1 MQGTSGSQFD
11 YKMATLGSLLKV
23 NRLKI
28 PPNQREYSWE
38 DKQVDDLFQ
47 DFQNAIFS
55 ENKDYFLGTIVVS
68 KGTKEIPEV
77 VDGQQRLATATILL
91 AAIRDYCFHN
101 RKQWQKPIDDYLV
114 TYDLKD
120 EEYVP
125 NLTLNTD
132 DNEYFRRR
140 VLLQPDD
147 EQRESVEAKKQ
158 SHIKI
163 EKACSKAATLVS
175 NLVKDQNERNAK
187 AVLLSWLTFIDDN
200 AKIMFLTVPDETNA
214 FMMFETLNDRGL
226 KTSQADLVKNYLFSK
241 AANMVDAQQK
251 WSRMISILET
261 VDEDLVM
268 TYLRHL
274 VIAFQGPTRDKEVFQ
289 KIEREVQNRTQAV
302 AFLDTLADYADAYAA
317 ILTPTHSKWS
327 TYPPKIQRSID
338 VIKQLQVAQIRPLM
352 LAVAK
357 HFEPIEADLAF
368 RSFVSWTVR
377 FLIVGGMRG
386 GQLEDAYGGKAQ
398 QVAQGRI
405 KTTREL
411 LDSLRS
417 EIPTDAEFRST
428 FATARVSKH
437 HLARY
442 YLSAIEN
449 HIRKRID
456 AELVPSQEI
465 DRVNLEHVI
474 PLTLGENWSH
484 IDPEMAD
491 AFTNRIGNLTLLGSR
506 PNSESGNEPFRVKRA
521 WYKDSQILITHTI
534 YEETDDQTKWGPSEI
549 NKRQIKLADI
559 AVQTWP
565 LSSK

>member
-55 ENKDYFLGTIVVS
+55 ENRDYFLGTIVVS

-77 VDGQQRLATATILL
+77 VDGQQRLATTTILL
-91 AAIRDYCFHN
+91 GAIRDYCFHN

-140 VLLQPDD
+140 VLLQPDN
-147 EQRESVEAKKQ
+147 EQRKSVETKKQ
-158 SHIKI
+158 SHTKI
-163 EKACSKAATLVS
+163 DKACLKAAVLVG

-200 AKIMFLTVPDETNA
+200 AKIMLLTVPNETNA

-241 AANMVDAQQK
+241 AVNMVDAQQK

-289 KIEREVQNRTQAV
+289 KIEKEVQNRTQAV

-338 VIKQLQVAQIRPLM
+338 VIKQLQVGQIRPLM

-357 HFEPIEADLAF
+357 HFDPTEADLAF

-386 GQLEDAYGGKAQ
+386 GQLEDAYGEKAQ
-398 QVAQGRI
+398 QVTQGRS

-417 EIPTDAEFRST
+417 QIPTDAEFRST

-449 HIRKRID
+449 YIRKRID
-456 AELVPSQEI
+456 AELVPSQET

-521 WYKDSQILITHTI
+521 WYKDSQIFITHTI
-534 YEETDDQTKWGPSEI
+534 YDETDDQTRWGPSEI